1 MRFITPYN
9 YQILNKGMQ
18 SFWNSIAVPWT
29 RKRFEPVLR
38 TLEPSTV
45 PFRIAAQQDVP
56 RLTAFL
62 EQFFGREVALKP
74 VLKPDQEIILWIEQA
89 DQIVATI
96 RYKPSAFFEGQP
108 IHLIDCFCIHP
119 SVRKTG
125 LATQLL
131 TALHAHTNQRNLRY
145 SLFLKEGDPLPLHIP
160 LYSSSY
166 AYRRTPRSKASTKDL
181 KALSSRKAAA
191 LVGHYR
197 RLRPDTVWIY
207 DEANPNQLWRFWK
220 EGLNWMLACVQDS
233 FQELEGG
240 RIGWMTA
247 FFASGDYD
255 INQIVVNLPFDWIW
269 LDAAWLRDTE
279 HWTRDTT
286 FHWYAYQW
294 TTCLA
299 IRDFYGIVV

>member
-1 MRFITPYN
+1 
-9 YQILNKGMQ
+9 MQ

-38 TLEPSTV
+38 TLEPSRA
-45 PFRIAAQQDVP
+45 PFRIATQQDVP

-62 EQFFGREVALKP
+62 EQFFGREVTLKP
-74 VLKPDQEIILWIEQA
+74 VLKPDREIILWIERNNE
-89 DQIVATI
+89 IVATI
-96 RYKPSAFFEGQP
+96 RYKPSTFFEGQP

-131 TALHAHTNQRNLRY
+131 TALHAHTNSRDLRY

-166 AYRRTPRSKASTKDL
+166 AYRRTPTSKAALEDL
-181 KALSSRKAAA
+181 KPLSSRKAAA

-207 DEANPNQLWRFWK
+207 DEANPNQMWRFWK
-220 EGLNWMLACVQDS
+220 EGLNWMLACIQDS

-269 LDAAWLRDTE
+269 IDAAWLRDTE

-294 TTCLA
+294 TTCLP